1 MTAEDAEVLAAGGL
15 LRRESGSGPE
25 FCVVHRPRYLDWT
38 IPKGKLEPG
47 ESHREAAVREIEEET
62 GLHCSVGPEL
72 PGTRYLD
79 TEGRRKTVRYWLMT
93 PTGGAFGPNAE
104 VDELRWLPP
113 GEALGLLTYE
123 HDRGVLAAALG
134 FDAPIFLIRHA
145 KAGSRPA
152 WEEDDRLRPLSK
164 SGRAQAESLTS
175 VLGSEGVGRIL
186 SSPFVRC
193 VQTVRPLAL
202 ALGLPVQEHEGL
214 AEGAGI
220 DACWTWMAEL
230 GEAAALC
237 SHGDVIP
244 ALLQL
249 AERWGAELPAARECR
264 KGSVWRLER
273 RGGRVVAA
281 TYLPP
286 D

>member
-38 IPKGKLEPG
+38 IPKGKLEFG

-72 PGTRYLD
+72 PSTRYLD
-79 TEGRRKTVRYWLMT
+79 TEGRSKTVRYWLMT

-164 SGRAQAESLTS
+164 SGRARAESLTS
-175 VLGSEGVGRIL
+175 VLGSESVGRIL

-244 ALLQL
+244 ALLQQ
-249 AERWGAELPAARECR
+249 AERSGAELPATRECR